1 MVAASGAAGVAG
13 FHGVQA
19 LSNRR
24 HDIDLLTGRNEA
36 AQKALEGALPTPPA
50 PPPAA
55 PAPPPPGTRQHFEA
69 RLADPARPP
78 TPDLHTWLA
87 DPALRDRT
95 LGHLF
100 ENHAGGLGG
109 FREGVNDAYQRETSA
124 RQVAADRAAAS
135 GGKPIT
141 FPPLTP
147 DDVGH
152 GALFGQGPEAKKWR
166 ESVLGRLPA
175 HTPPAPPAAPP
186 GPAETA
192 RAFRGTGQAKDLQA
206 LSGKLKGLGVAR
218 TFFGSGRQTVRR
230 GQAGGPRREAP
241 AGCPWPDRST
251 RPPSATGRRPRSRS
265 PGSACRAWAGGW
277 GRRPGLR
284 PCRSCSRSGSAAGTG
299 PARSRPKSWWA
310 RPRPSR
316 AGKEA
321 DCRGAAIH

>member
-192 RAFRGTGQAKDLQA
+192 RAFRGTAQAKDLQA

-218 TFFGSGRQTVRR
+218 TFFGSGRQQFDAAKQEALGASAGRLPLAR
-230 GQAGGPRREAP
+230 QEYQAAIRHGAETKKPLPGVGMP
-241 AGCPWPDRST
+241 GL
-251 RPPSATGRRPRSRS
+251 GRRL
-265 PGSACRAWAGGW
+265 GAAAGVASLPLMLKEWFG
-277 GRRPGLR
+277 GGY
-284 PCRSCSRSGSAAGTG
+284 RSGKE
-299 PARSRPKSWWA
+299 PAEKLV
-310 RPRPSR
+310 
-316 AGKEA
+316 
-321 DCRGAAIH
+321 GATQTLSGRQGG